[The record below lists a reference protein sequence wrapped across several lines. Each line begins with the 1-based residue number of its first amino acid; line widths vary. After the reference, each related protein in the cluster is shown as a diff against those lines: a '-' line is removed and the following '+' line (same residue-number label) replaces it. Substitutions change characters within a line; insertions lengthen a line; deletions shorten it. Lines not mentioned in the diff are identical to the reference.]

1 MAAPLGLP
9 GLSSDRFTLPSFAS
23 LSQARSL
30 VLDALVEIKP
40 GEIGIVSGV
49 AQEHLNISDAGLQII
64 LNRINE
70 SRISKLGLSFLFVL
84 FRWSRSRVLVIIH
97 SPVQTAALQISGGV
111 GKWKLS
117 FVSTQKYHSLLLHL
131 TA

>member
-1 MAAPLGLP
+1 MAAPLGLS
-9 GLSSDRFTLPSFAS
+9 GLSSDRFALPCFAS

-49 AQEHLNISDAGLQII
+49 PQEHLNISDAGF
-64 LNRINE
+64 E
-70 SRISKLGLSFLFVL
+70 CSFVV
-84 FRWSRSRVLVIIH
+84 SSSSNGSIVVIIH
-97 SPVQTAALQISGGV
+97 SPVQTAALQISGV

-117 FVSTQKYHSLLLHL
+117 FVTTEKYHSLLLHL

>member
-9 GLSSDRFTLPSFAS
+9 GLSSDRFTLPCFAS

-49 AQEHLNISDAGLQII
+49 AQEHLNISDAGFECSSVVSSSSSNGSI
-64 LNRINE
+64 
-70 SRISKLGLSFLFVL
+70 V
-84 FRWSRSRVLVIIH
+84 VIIH